1 MYHNGGLNINLNLG
15 NQGIR
20 AGGCCGPRGQRGPR
34 GPQGQMMRM
43 MQMMLQLMSRMM
55 GNQGGGHCCAGHRP
69 QFGGGIGGGFGMQGP
84 GINIQMGASIRG
96 FLG

>member
-1 MYHNGGLNINLNLG
+1 MYHNGGLNINLNLA

-20 AGGCCGPRGQRGPR
+20 AGGCCGPRGGGRPR
-34 GPQGQMMRM
+34 GPQGQMMQM

-55 GNQGGGHCCAGHRP
+55 GNQGGGHCCPQHRP
-69 QFGGGIGGGFGMQGP
+69 QFGGGVGLPGVGGGGFQF
-84 GINIQMGASIRG
+84 QMGASIRG